1 MEDDSPVFYMDFLG
15 IFGKGSRAH
24 DHNALMVVKGVSVSK
39 AAGMVR
45 HRHNALMVVVGV
57 PPCGSTGS
65 KLLSGAEAPAR
76 ALAQP

>member
-45 HRHNALMVVVGV
+45 HRHDVVVGV
-57 PPCGSTGS
+57 PSCGSTGS

>member
-45 HRHNALMVVVGV
+45 HRH
-57 PPCGSTGS
+57 SRS
-65 KLLSGAEAPAR
+65 LSLACPR
-76 ALAQP
+76 ADRLDRSC